1 MTSKR
6 TSMPDEEEKKEMERI
21 EQMLSQ
27 SAINKIKNFTLRN
40 SITNT
45 ADIKTY
51 TDEQLLSLIEI
62 LKEELKF
69 LSANSMTF
77 NSDTYNTILLWIQ
90 KLRTELNVENRDSYV
105 RKSRTRA
112 ALNRASYRKKQ
123 SRNEDTT
130 RSSISK
136 KFN

>member
-27 SAINKIKNFTLRN
+27 SAIDNIKKFTLRN

-62 LKEELKF
+62 LKEELNF
-69 LSANSMTF
+69 LSANPMTF
-77 NSDTYNTILLWIQ
+77 NSDTHNTIIFWIQ

-112 ALNRASYRKKQ
+112 ALNRSSYRKAQ
-123 SRNEDTT
+123 ARNEDTT
-130 RSSISK
+130 RSSIAK